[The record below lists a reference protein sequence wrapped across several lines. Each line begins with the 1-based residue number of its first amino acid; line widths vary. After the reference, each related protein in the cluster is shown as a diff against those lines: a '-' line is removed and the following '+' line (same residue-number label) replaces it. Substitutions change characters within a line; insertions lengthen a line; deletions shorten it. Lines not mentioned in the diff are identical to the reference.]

1 MFKKMMRRK
10 LILGLVS
17 LMVVVCVVSQFFRKP
32 LIVVVQNNSGEVLT
46 NLSLVYTGG
55 SIEISTLDIHEVQQ
69 FRIKPT
75 GETDLRLSYQDYR
88 NNSFDTLVGVYLE
101 PGYSGEIK
109 IVIGPSG
116 DVHWEE
122 DVRIW

>member
-1 MFKKMMRRK
+1 MFKKMTRGK
-10 LILGLVS
+10 LILLVS
-17 LMVVVCVVSQFFRKP
+17 LMVVICVVSQFFRKP

-46 NLSLVYTGG
+46 NLFLVYTGG

-88 NNSFDTLVGVYLE
+88 NNSFDTLIGVYLE

-109 IVIGPSG
+109 IVVGPSG